1 MGTEVITQTICGDDF
16 PKTRRDPG
24 WAHKAPVFYCTI
36 APMRLKFT
44 RFLIR
49 ILLRLLTH
57 VEVHGMENL
66 PKNINSAN
74 FVIASN
80 HLGLVDAFL
89 PFYILDHT
97 NLVLLVGEKWEKMA
111 IMRWLGRGLN
121 FIFVDRF
128 NPDIKAIRAVM
139 TRMKKG
145 EVLVITPEGTR
156 SKVGHLIEGKAGVS
170 YLAAKMEYPLLPVGI
185 SGTFDE
191 IFFAQLKRLRRP
203 HITVNIGPMFS
214 LPPLPN
220 ESQGRDEALKA
231 DTDEIMC
238 RIAALV
244 PLENRG
250 VYTDHPRLKEFLK
263 T

>member
-1 MGTEVITQTICGDDF
+1 
-16 PKTRRDPG
+16 
-24 WAHKAPVFYCTI
+24 
-36 APMRLKFT
+36 MRLKFT

-57 VEVHGMENL
+57 VEVHGKENIPDSL
-66 PKNINSAN
+66 ETGN

-89 PFYILDHT
+89 PFHILDHN

-111 IMRWLGRGLN
+111 IMRWLGRQLN

-156 SKVGHLIEGKAGVS
+156 SKVGHLIEGKPGVS
-170 YLAAKMEYPLLPVGI
+170 YLAAKMEFPLVPVGI

-191 IFFAQLKRLRRP
+191 TFFPQLKRLRRP
-203 HITVNIGPMFS
+203 HIKVNIGPAFS
-214 LPPLPN
+214 LPPLPS
-220 ESQGRDEALKA
+220 EGQGRDEALKA

-238 RIAALV
+238 RIAALL
-244 PLENRG
+244 PEENRG
-250 VYTDHPRLKEFLK
+250 FYADYPRLKELLGIEK
-263 T
+263 GPEAA